1 MNSSISDS
9 EDNIS
14 TTYQDSSEDNISPT
28 FKDSS
33 EDSSSSSDSSHVL
46 QPAIKKRKTTG
57 RLFKVSNQF

>member
-33 EDSSSSSDSSHVL
+33 EDSSSSDSSHVL